1 MRAINVSEAGAQRIY
16 SVIKILSRHDS
27 IVW

>member
-1 MRAINVSEAGAQRIY
+1 MRAINVSEAGATRIY
-16 SVIKILSRHDS
+16 SAIKILSQHDS